1 MGNKVEQRP
10 SQSDRFFF
18 FSLPFYL
25 FQDVISAIM
34 GLLFAGRFVT
44 LVRCF
49 LLSSSPIFFSFYY
62 FTFLTGSIAQHQ
74 SSCLVWF
81 SFCRV
86 IISSFILFL
95 SFFVCFL
102 FIRKRKNLPIWVNNE
117 SGLYYVKKN
126 GIKKKKWRIHTKKRG
141 EMFETSL
148 QTCHP
153 FFFSFSA

>member
-1 MGNKVEQRP
+1 
-10 SQSDRFFF
+10 
-18 FSLPFYL
+18 
-25 FQDVISAIM
+25 M
-34 GLLFAGRFVT
+34 GLLFSGRFVT

-49 LLSSSPIFFSFYY
+49 LLSSSPIFF
-62 FTFLTGSIAQHQ
+62 FLTGSIAQHQ
-74 SSCLVWF
+74 SSCLVRF

-95 SFFVCFL
+95 SFFFVFC

-126 GIKKKKWRIHTKKRG
+126 GIKKKKGRIHTKKRG

-153 FFFSFSA
+153 FFFLFRVIPKARQPWFHAITHLVVPAGFIFREKKKNSLKLGIV